1 MALTVPDVN
10 NIVLANIGGMPQIPA
25 TTTTVEGRTVTPQIS
40 TLCALGQAIAHLWD
54 AIKSALNAFMN
65 GIDNLILN
73 PLKAFA
79 TACLNA
85 INAVLTKIAALL
97 NAASVALRAALQA
110 VINAFNAAITAITN
124 IISHIGRL
132 LGEKLQQLLAS
143 FTQCAP
149 PQVGAKT
156 YNKSD
161 LASSLDQKQPII
173 DIQTKSDLIN
183 TILDDTTTS
192 DDEKIALLN
201 SASGTITT
209 KSSTLDAAVAH
220 DEANLAESQLQA
232 QGIGKMTTLANA
244 LNNPVT
250 ADFATSIINPAS
262 SDMISGL
269 ATVMNTKPVVFV

>member
-25 TTTTVEGRTVTPQIS
+25 ITTTVEGRTVTPQIS

-54 AIKSALNAFMN
+54 AIKAALKSFME
-65 GIDNLILN
+65 GFDNLILN

-85 INAVLTKIAALL
+85 INAVLAKINALL
-97 NAASVALRAALQA
+97 SAASTALRAALQA
-110 VINAFNAAITAITN
+110 VINAFNAAINAITN
-124 IISHIGRL
+124 IISHIFKL

-161 LASSLDQKQPII
+161 LASSLDQQQPII
-173 DIQTKSDLIN
+173 EIQNKSDVIDS
-183 TILDDTTTS
+183 ILS
-192 DDEKIALLN
+192 DPSLSEEEQIALLN

-209 KSSTLDAAVAH
+209 HSGTLDAAVAH

-269 ATVMNTKPVVFV
+269 ATVMNTQPVVFV

>member
-250 ADFATSIINPAS
+250 ADFATSIVNPAS

>member
-85 INAVLTKIAALL
+85 INAVLAKINALL
-97 NAASVALRAALQA
+97 SAASAALRAALQA
-110 VINAFNAAITAITN
+110 VINAFTAAINAIAN

-143 FTQCAP
+143 LTQCAP

-183 TILDDTTTS
+183 TILDDTNTS

-209 KSSTLDAAVAH
+209 NSSTLDAAVAH

>member
-40 TLCALGQAIAHLWD
+40 TLCALGQAIAHLFE
-54 AIKSALNAFMN
+54 AIKSALAAFMN

-85 INAVLTKIAALL
+85 INSLLTKIASIL
-97 NAASVALRAALQA
+97 NAASNALKAALNA
-110 VINAFNAAITAITN
+110 VVSALNAAITAISN

-132 LGEKLQQLLAS
+132 LGEKLQQLLSS

-149 PQVGAKT
+149 AAVGAKT
-156 YNKSD
+156 YTKAD
-161 LASSLDQKQPII
+161 LASSLTKDAPIT
-173 DIQTKSDLIN
+173 DIQSKSDFIN
-183 TILDDTTTS
+183 SVIDDTSTTEE
-192 DDEKIALLN
+192 EKIALLN
-201 SASGTITT
+201 SASGTITAN
-209 KSSTLDAAVAH
+209 SATLDAAVAH
-220 DEANLAESQLQA
+220 DEAKLAESQLQA

-262 SDMISGL
+262 STMITGL
-269 ATVMNTKPVVFV
+269 ADVMKA

>member
-209 KSSTLDAAVAH
+209 NSSTLDAAVAH